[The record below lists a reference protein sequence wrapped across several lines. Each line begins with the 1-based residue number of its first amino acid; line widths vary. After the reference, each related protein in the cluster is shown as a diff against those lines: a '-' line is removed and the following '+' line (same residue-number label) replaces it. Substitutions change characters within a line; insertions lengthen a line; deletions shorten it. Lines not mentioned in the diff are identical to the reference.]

1 MQWPSRDAAT
11 AIRCAWG
18 SVGSRSPLR
27 DLACRPSLEREQLR
41 VSDAYTRYMTP
52 EMGGIHGTL
61 SPRIHVAILDHCHCV
76 VVTACHLMDLES
88 LQTRN
93 QQGRES
99 ISLMTV
105 SQSTMAEREHDDDV
119 ASVSVVRTIGS
130 GRRRECWHDV
140 RSSTPCVQLLGRR
153 QAHGMARATR
163 NLAYSLTQERL
174 DNLSRVHTHA
184 ARCEQLELQ
193 ASVKQHGLQYLGH
206 QLVRVIAMTQTTIDS
221 LAPGVD
227 ITVVFAL
234 LHHGR
239 VASERDR
246 QSIGVVLLGGIE
258 LLRVDELL
266 LQYSSRMDE
275 LEAANDD

>member
-1 MQWPSRDAAT
+1 MR
-11 AIRCAWG
+11 R
-18 SVGSRSPLR
+18 
-27 DLACRPSLEREQLR
+27 
-41 VSDAYTRYMTP
+41 
-52 EMGGIHGTL
+52 
-61 SPRIHVAILDHCHCV
+61 
-76 VVTACHLMDLES
+76 
-88 LQTRN
+88 
-93 QQGRES
+93 
-99 ISLMTV
+99 
-105 SQSTMAEREHDDDV
+105 
-119 ASVSVVRTIGS
+119 ASVSFEPLDQPDDENAGTTYVPAPHVYSSLVAVKHTEWLGPHAILRTPLP
-130 GRRRECWHDV
+130 
-140 RSSTPCVQLLGRR
+140 RSDSTIC
-153 QAHGMARATR
+153 H
-163 NLAYSLTQERL
+163 AY
-174 DNLSRVHTHA
+174 THA
-184 ARCEQLELQ
+184 ARCEQLELR